1 MKSGL
6 VRSQAKRHCP
16 QNNTIPSYGQHRSK
30 TGRPQKGIL
39 MLNPKDAIALTQA
52 LIRCPSVTPEEGG
65 ALQLLHEIL
74 QEAGF
79 ESHIVRFS
87 DTNTPDVDNLY
98 ARIGTGS
105 PCLMFAGHTDVVP
118 VGDETRWTQGPF
130 SGEIVDGILYGRGA
144 ADMKGGVAASV
155 SSVLAYLEE
164 AGETFKGSI
173 AFLITGDEE
182 GPAING
188 TVKLLEWAKA
198 RGERFDHCILGEPTN
213 PERLGDMIKI
223 GRRGSLSG
231 RLVVEG
237 KQGHI
242 AYPHLAENP
251 IRGIVKLVGG
261 LIAEPLDQG
270 NAHFGASNL
279 EFSTLDVGNK
289 AGNVIPQSAEAKF
302 NIRFNDL
309 WTDATLTAEIE
320 ARLHRL
326 AGNEVRYTVTFEP
339 SNADAFLTAPGAFVD
354 MAVTSIE
361 ESTGIRPV
369 LSTTGGTSDARFIKN
384 YCPVIEFG
392 LVGQTM
398 HQLDERVPAADIA
411 RLSEIYLGLIRR
423 YFAGS

>member
-1 MKSGL
+1 MS
-6 VRSQAKRHCP
+6 
-16 QNNTIPSYGQHRSK
+16 
-30 TGRPQKGIL
+30 
-39 MLNPKDAIALTQA
+39 LNPKDSIALTQA

-65 ALQLLHEIL
+65 ALHLLHGLL
-74 QEAGF
+74 QQAGF
-79 ESHIVRFS
+79 ECHLVRFYES
-87 DTNTPDVDNLY
+87 GTPDIDNLY

-118 VGDETRWTQGPF
+118 VGDETRWTHGPF
-130 SGEIVDGILYGRGA
+130 AGEIVDGMLYGRGA

-155 SSVLAYLEE
+155 SAVLAYLEE
-164 AGETFKGSI
+164 QGEHFKGSI
-173 AFLITGDEE
+173 AFLVTGDEE

-213 PERLGDMIKI
+213 PERLGEMIKI

-242 AYPHLAENP
+242 AYPHLADNP

-261 LIAEPLDQG
+261 ILSEPLDRG
-270 NAHFGASNL
+270 TAHFGASNL
-279 EFSTLDVGNK
+279 EFSTLDVGNP

-309 WTDATLTAEIE
+309 WTHETLAAEIE
-320 ARLHRL
+320 ARLHRI
-326 AGNEVRYTVTFEP
+326 AGNDVRYTVTFQP
-339 SNADAFLTAPGAFVD
+339 SNADAFVTEPGSFVE
-354 MAVTSIE
+354 MAMQSIE
-361 ESTGIRPV
+361 EATGIKPA

-398 HQLDERVPAADIA
+398 HQIDERVPAADIA
-411 RLSEIYLGLIRR
+411 RLSEIYIGLIRR
-423 YFAGS
+423 YFGG

>member
-1 MKSGL
+1 MS
-6 VRSQAKRHCP
+6 
-16 QNNTIPSYGQHRSK
+16 
-30 TGRPQKGIL
+30 
-39 MLNPKDAIALTQA
+39 LNPKDAIALTQA

-65 ALQLLHEIL
+65 ALKLLHGL
-74 QEAGF
+74 LHQAGF
-79 ESHIVRFS
+79 DCHLVRFS
-87 DTNTPDVDNLY
+87 ESGTPDIDNLY

-118 VGDETRWTQGPF
+118 VGDETRWTHGPF
-130 SGEIVDGILYGRGA
+130 AGEIVDGVLYGRGA

-155 SSVLAYLEE
+155 SAVLAFLEE
-164 AGETFKGSI
+164 QGPNFKGSI

-188 TVKLLEWAKA
+188 TVKVLEWARA

-213 PERLGDMIKI
+213 PARLGDMIKI

-231 RLVVEG
+231 RLIVEG

-242 AYPHLAENP
+242 AYPHLADNP

-261 LIAEPLDQG
+261 LLAEPLDRG
-270 NAHFGASNL
+270 TAHFGASNL
-279 EFSTLDVGNK
+279 EFSTLDVGNP

-309 WTDATLTAEIE
+309 WTQETLAAEIE
-320 ARLHRL
+320 ARLHRI
-326 AGNEVRYTVTFEP
+326 AGNEVRYTVTFQP
-339 SNADAFLTAPGAFVD
+339 SNADAFVTEPGPFVE
-354 MAVTSIE
+354 MAMQSIE
-361 ESTGIRPV
+361 EATGIKPA

-398 HQLDERVPAADIA
+398 HQIDERVPAADIA
-411 RLSEIYLGLIRR
+411 RLCEIYIGLIRR
-423 YFAGS
+423 YFSG